1 MKPKPATTT
10 EDMSLDI
17 HLEAIE
23 LLFGLGI
30 SHAKQW
36 PGIHILC
43 NHLER
48 KFESL
53 LCEEFEIIW
62 KILKREKPSNA
73 VHGWHWFLAVLRG
86 IQSLQADE
94 TVSMEKIYHHL
105 IKGNSAG
112 FSPLEKDHTLL
123 AIFAVLCWASMTIDP
138 DLELGQAN
146 EASGNDR
153 TLFLRAKYGSRPGES
168 GEIPLGQSARRP
180 IKKLFRAIKGTLE
193 DTRHDGAT
201 ATDILYESSVNCYSL
216 YTIGRVRVKWVENLA
231 SHLAFDRQS
240 RTLSVFCLP
249 TFCASSILQTQ
260 QLNVLYQVSSE
271 LLPSNFYTDS
281 LANDAS
287 SLHREVL
294 LSYRL
299 LFGQSSHSRQIALEL
314 LEQTKKLSGEIDPF
328 LLAICSASVTQSRF
342 LRRFTK
348 SRIPVELFPTSN
360 IDLYNSLIESDTYS
374 ARDDFPHF
382 GPRLLAVQL
391 YNLKQQPSRIRD
403 LWRDRRNPLQ
413 WYTFW
418 AVLWV
423 GGISILLSVFQL
435 AAAIVQTYYSA
446 PT

>member
-1 MKPKPATTT
+1 
-10 EDMSLDI
+10 MSLDI

-260 QLNVLYQVSSE
+260 QLNVLYQ
-271 LLPSNFYTDS
+271 
-281 LANDAS
+281 
-287 SLHREVL
+287 
-294 LSYRL
+294 
-299 LFGQSSHSRQIALEL
+299 
-314 LEQTKKLSGEIDPF
+314 
-328 LLAICSASVTQSRF
+328 
-342 LRRFTK
+342 
-348 SRIPVELFPTSN
+348 
-360 IDLYNSLIESDTYS
+360 
-374 ARDDFPHF
+374 
-382 GPRLLAVQL
+382 
-391 YNLKQQPSRIRD
+391 
-403 LWRDRRNPLQ
+403 
-413 WYTFW
+413 
-418 AVLWV
+418 
-423 GGISILLSVFQL
+423 
-435 AAAIVQTYYSA
+435 
-446 PT
+446 